1 MKKNIIILFVEIV
14 LITTVFSQRQ
24 QVSHREAKEAA
35 TNWIRVHF
43 PEYQSRN
50 NVDSLTS
57 QRGNMLL
64 YEIRFDSINV
74 LLSGSRACLPVLGY
88 YKGNVSITNN
98 MDNIPFGW
106 GTSNDDGD
114 YWIIRNSWGADWGEN
129 GYMRISMKSAKV
141 ACNAAILIPEPAT
154 YISDFANH
162 SSTIAS
168 GHNAKTICSD
178 EIELLPG
185 FEAEYGSEYVAEIQ
199 QRQRI
204 EPTIIDF
211 AEMEHHRYDNSK
223 TSSIR
228 DSTLVLDNVSVY
240 PNPVHSSIYINGIP
254 DKVIAN
260 ITIYNTNGEVVLSGE
275 YISSKK
281 QIDLL
286 SLPHGVYIISVE
298 VNGRAF
304 FKKIVKK

>member
-1 MKKNIIILFVEIV
+1 
-14 LITTVFSQRQ
+14 
-24 QVSHREAKEAA
+24 
-35 TNWIRVHF
+35 
-43 PEYQSRN
+43 
-50 NVDSLTS
+50 
-57 QRGNMLL
+57 
-64 YEIRFDSINV
+64 
-74 LLSGSRACLPVLGY
+74 
-88 YKGNVSITNN
+88 

-298 VNGRAF
+298 VKGRAF